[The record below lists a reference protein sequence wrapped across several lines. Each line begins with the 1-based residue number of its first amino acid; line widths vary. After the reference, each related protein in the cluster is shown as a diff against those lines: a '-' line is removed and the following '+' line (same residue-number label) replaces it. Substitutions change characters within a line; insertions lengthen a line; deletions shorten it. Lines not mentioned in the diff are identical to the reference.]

1 MAGQG
6 EGTREFH
13 GFHEIVTES
22 KKQLGNECYRGG
34 VIEPVGLR
42 ARKKVRTRD
51 AIADAAISLFLARG
65 FDQVSVSDVAATAEV
80 SKPTLFRYFATKED
94 LVLHRFADHNGEA
107 ARVVRDRRTGIGPL
121 TALHRHFRAG
131 LDRFEPVTGLND
143 HPEVVA
149 FHRLVFTTPSL
160 AARLTRYTLDDEEAL
175 AAVLGPDIEARLQA
189 AQVIA
194 VHRVLARTNWQ
205 KIADGR
211 TARAVQPEAVADA
224 DRAFIQLRHG
234 MDGP

>member
-1 MAGQG
+1 MQP
-6 EGTREFH
+6 
-13 GFHEIVTES
+13 
-22 KKQLGNECYRGG
+22 GNGCYLDG

-42 ARKKVRTRD
+42 ARKKARTRD
-51 AIADAAISLFLARG
+51 VIADAAISLFLTHG
-65 FDQVSVSDVAATAEV
+65 FDQVSVSEIAATAEV

-94 LVLHRFADHNGEA
+94 LILHRFADHQGEA
-107 ARVVRDRRTGIGPL
+107 ARVVRDRQSDMAPM

-131 LDRFEPVTGLND
+131 LNRFEPVTGLND

-160 AARLTRYTLDDEEAL
+160 AGRLMQYMLDDEDAL
-175 AAVLGPDIEARLQA
+175 AAVLDRGIGARLQA

-194 VHRVLARTNWQ
+194 VQRVLARTNWQ

-211 TARAVQPEAVADA
+211 TARDVQPEAVADA
-224 DRAFIQLRHG
+224 DQAFAQLRHG
-234 MDGP
+234 TDSS

>member
-1 MAGQG
+1 M
-6 EGTREFH
+6 
-13 GFHEIVTES
+13 
-22 KKQLGNECYRGG
+22 
-34 VIEPVGLR
+34 IEPVGLR
-42 ARKKVRTRD
+42 ARKKARTRD
-51 AIADAAISLFLARG
+51 VIADAAITLFLAHG
-65 FDQVSVSDVAATAEV
+65 FDQVSVSDIAAMAEV

-94 LVLHRFADHNGEA
+94 LILHRFADHQGEA
-107 ARVVRDRRTGIGPL
+107 ARAVRDRQADMAPM

-160 AARLTRYTLDDEEAL
+160 AGRLMQYMLDDEDAL
-175 AAVLGPDIEARLQA
+175 AAVLDRGIGARLQA

-194 VHRVLARTNWQ
+194 VQRVLARTNWQ

-211 TARAVQPEAVADA
+211 TARDVQPEAVADA
-224 DRAFIQLRHG
+224 DRAFTQLRHG
-234 MDGP
+234 TDSS

>member
-1 MAGQG
+1 M
-6 EGTREFH
+6 
-13 GFHEIVTES
+13 
-22 KKQLGNECYRGG
+22 
-34 VIEPVGLR
+34 IEPVGLR
-42 ARKKVRTRD
+42 ARKKLRTRD

-65 FDQVSVSDVAATAEV
+65 FEQVSVSDIAATAEV

-107 ARVVRDRRTGIGPL
+107 ARVVRDRGPDTAPV

-160 AARLTRYTLDDEEAL
+160 AGRLTQYMLDDEAAL
-175 AAVLGPDIEARLQA
+175 AAVLGPGIGARLQA

-205 KIADGR
+205 RIADGR
-211 TARAVQPEAVADA
+211 TARDVQPEAIVEADQ
-224 DRAFIQLRHG
+224 AFAQLRHG
-234 MDGP
+234 TGDS